1 MKSIYSQYFIVT
13 IKMMYDFTAICH
25 TWATQ
30 RDRARHF
37 IQILWRQLEAYQA
50 SSECHAEEAA
60 RYHEDEMNGSCPA
73 HLHSDYQLHRSY
85 ARSYRR
91 RAIVTWMLLSITIRW
106 WLMEGLMSLQ
116 EMDDQD
122 PERRQWL
129 AERNFSTGDINFSLP
144 ELPDPE

>member
-1 MKSIYSQYFIVT
+1 
-13 IKMMYDFTAICH
+13 MMYDFAAICH

-30 RDRARHF
+30 RDRARYF
-37 IQILWRQLEAYQA
+37 IQILWRQVEAYQA
-50 SSECHAEEAA
+50 SSEAHAGEAA
-60 RYHEDEMNGSCPA
+60 RYFGDHKNGSCPVY
-73 HLHSDYQLHRSY
+73 LYSNYQLHQSS

-91 RAIVTWMLLSITIRW
+91 RAIITWRLLSTMIRW
-106 WLMEGLMSLQ
+106 FLMEGLMSLE

-129 AERNFSTGDINFSLP
+129 AERHFSTGNIDFSLP